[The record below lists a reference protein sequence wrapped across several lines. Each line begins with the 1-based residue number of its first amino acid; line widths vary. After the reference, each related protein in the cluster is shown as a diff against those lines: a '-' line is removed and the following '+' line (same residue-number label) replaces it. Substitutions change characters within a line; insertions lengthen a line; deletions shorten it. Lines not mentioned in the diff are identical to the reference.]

1 MQKKTHQNIKNAV
14 PFGTAFAL
22 LKLNLSAD
30 GVDDVAPI
38 HVAALEAVNKHLGGG
53 DVGGDGNVV
62 NVAKAQKICVVGLKI
77 ALGQRVAEKEQK
89 IDFVAADAGGNL
101 LVSPLRAA

>member
-1 MQKKTHQNIKNAV
+1 M
-14 PFGTAFAL
+14 

-62 NVAKAQKICVVGLKI
+62 NVAKAQKICVVGLKSP
-77 ALGQRVAEKEQK
+77 
-89 IDFVAADAGGNL
+89 
-101 LVSPLRAA
+101 LVSGSRKKSRRSISSQPMREAICWSPP